1 MKKPLRR
8 PLLSLLPLPL
18 IAGWYLASTP
28 PESAPLVTPETPVL
42 RAAAGSA
49 SLYPPPQVD
58 DDEPPAAQPPTF

>member
-28 PESAPLVTPETPVL
+28 QEQPLAAPETPVL
-42 RAAAGSA
+42 RAAAGSE
-49 SLYPPPQVD
+49 SLYPPPQVG